1 MAWSSLIDILTRG
14 RRVGY
19 LVRETHS
26 LAFFSNNTLCLRRS
40 MVEQI
45 GLYDPDLQASE
56 DVDIC
61 ARIARD
67 RWFIYKCPDMV
78 LFHRPRANLVS
89 LLRQWWGYGL
99 NIPKVYRKYSPGHLE
114 LYVYWPPNRFL
125 QLLQRD
131 ELPFTCCLFVHPFL
145 VMHLLGLAANLI
157 DRLYDPGRFLGEVA
171 RRINPGGL
179 LVIAS
184 PYTWLAEHTPR
195 DAWLG
200 GFKGNDGPVTTLDGL
215 KAHLRRHFHLLDA
228 PKDMP
233 FVIRET
239 RRKFQHSVS
248 EVTVWERTP

>member
-78 LFHRPRANLVS
+78 LFHRPRPNLVS

-145 VMHLLGLAANLI
+145 VMHLLGLAANLMHSKVLALLALVSAL
-157 DRLYDPGRFLGEVA
+157 LYVLPDLS
-171 RRINPGGL
+171 GGL
-179 LVIAS
+179 GWRSFKVGCIRYLLNWVFSLSHLVG
-184 PYTWLAEHTPR
+184 
-195 DAWLG
+195 AWKYRCLYLP
-200 GFKGNDGPVTTLDGL
+200 NV
-215 KAHLRRHFHLLDA
+215 
-228 PKDMP
+228 
-233 FVIRET
+233 
-239 RRKFQHSVS
+239 VS
-248 EVTVWERTP
+248 ERRDGSEFVLTQDGSPSSW